1 MYQIHHP
8 QFGEIWLNYEPVD
21 SDYVRVPETGL
32 GLVAVYPTQT
42 PEWEL
47 QAILDEELKR
57 TDIVVVF
64 YHRDLWLT
72 RDDIITQDELVRWY
86 HGEHIPQEKKY
97 RIFDLSALI
106 HGSVH
111 LSLRSSFPEDP
122 GRWDTSTAGAILV
135 KCRPGLTYGQ
145 AFRMANNFVDNLNKL
160 FNGEYLNVVSERLEQ
175 AEDRYQAVEEVTP
188 QQLLPS
194 HSRKAI
200 TDELDFQIK
209 YLAKEYGEQ
218 LPLPL
223 YIESENQ
230 TQEV

>member
-21 SDYVRVPETGL
+21 SDYVRVLETGL

-42 PEWEL
+42 QEWEL

-72 RDDIITQDELVRWY
+72 RDDIISQDELTRWY
-86 HGEHIPQEKKY
+86 HREHIPQEKKY

-135 KCRPGLTYGQ
+135 KRRPGLSYGQ

-175 AEDRYQAVEEVTP
+175 AEGRYQAVEEVTP

-194 HSRKAI
+194 HSQKAI

-209 YLAKEYGEQ
+209 YLIRKYGEQ